1 VTMPAPAQP
10 GMPFDDVDT
19 PALIIDLDAFER
31 NLQRMADLAKRHG
44 VRLRPHA
51 KTHKSPIIA
60 LKQMALGAVGVCC
73 QKVSEA
79 EVLVHSGVNDVLIS
93 NEIAGTRKLDRL
105 AWLAREAR
113 IAVCTD
119 SLVNVRDLEA
129 AAVRAGVRL
138 EVLVEI
144 DCGSRRC
151 GIAPGRPAAEIAS
164 AIAASPHLTFAGL
177 QAYYGSAQHF
187 RTDSER
193 RTAIAS
199 AGELV
204 RETLAEL
211 DREGLSCRIIGGAG
225 TGTLELEAASG
236 IWNELQPGSYIFMD
250 ADYARN
256 QKADGGRF
264 DTFEHA
270 LFVLAT
276 VMSNPSDERA
286 ILDAGHKALSN
297 DSGFPEIPG
306 LPGAKYHR
314 PSDEHG
320 VLDLTGSERRPALGE
335 KLLLI
340 PGHCDPTVNLHDWY
354 VGIRGLNSAD
364 AHVAAVWPVA
374 ARGAIF

>member
-1 VTMPAPAQP
+1 MTMLAPAQP
-10 GMPFDDVDT
+10 GMPLDDLDT

-31 NLQRMADLAKRHG
+31 NLQRMADLVSRYG

-79 EVLVHSGVNDVLIS
+79 EVLVRSGVGDVLIT
-93 NEIAGTRKLDRL
+93 NEIAGVRKLDRL

-119 SLVNVRDLEA
+119 SLGNVRDLDTA
-129 AAVRAGVRL
+129 AARAGVRL
-138 EVLVEI
+138 DVLVEI
-144 DCGSRRC
+144 DCGGRRC
-151 GIAPGRPAAEIAS
+151 GAAPGRPATEIAS
-164 AIAASPHLTFAGL
+164 AIAGSPHLTFAGL

-187 RTDSER
+187 RTDAER
-193 RTAIAS
+193 RAAIAS
-199 AGELV
+199 AGGLV
-204 RETLAEL
+204 QETLAEL
-211 DREGLSCRIIGGAG
+211 GRKGLACRIIGGAG

-264 DTFEHA
+264 DAFEHA

-276 VMSNPSDERA
+276 VMSTPVLERA
-286 ILDAGHKALSN
+286 VIDAGHKALSN
-297 DSGFPEIPG
+297 DAGFPEVPG

-320 VLDLTGSERRPALGE
+320 VLDLTGCERRPALGE

-354 VGIRGLNSAD
+354 VGIRGLHTAE